1 MNLSITAFDP
11 LLSVIFGFLILVFP
25 DLLNYLIALYLII
38 NGILG
43 LGLIVVR

>member
-1 MNLSITAFDP
+1 MNLSITTFDP
-11 LLSVIFGFLILVFP
+11 LLSVIFGVLILAFP
-25 DLLNYLIALYLII
+25 NLLNYLIALYLII